1 MYLFSVI
8 GLTFDIF
15 GVLLLFYFGLPSKI
29 INKSKKIFIG
39 KVKGEQ
45 KKYVN
50 RHNLFINIGAYT
62 GLTFMLIG
70 FILQLIGVLSNRV

>member
-45 KKYVN
+45 KN
-50 RHNLFINIGAYT
+50 
-62 GLTFMLIG
+62 M
-70 FILQLIGVLSNRV
+70 